1 MKKIHQ
7 ILLAKEDYF
16 LIVDWLRTPA
26 YRQQLGIRES
36 EELENELKKAK
47 LVSSEELPG
56 DVVRLNSMVRIRD
69 EDENREMELMLVTPD
84 KADLRQRKI
93 SMLSASSCSRWV
105 RLRVRNSTGAFMMQG
120 LSGIG
125 SGLRRRGRGGGQP
138 SL

>member
-93 SMLSASSCSRWV
+93 SMLSPIGTALIGFSKGQKIGWKVPAGWKSFRILEV
-105 RLRVRNSTGAFMMQG
+105 YNSDGNK
-120 LSGIG
+120 S
-125 SGLRRRGRGGGQP
+125 
-138 SL
+138 